1 MNDCLGKWV
10 AEWTSDRK
18 VSPEEGLLQRPGRG
32 SGTGGGGSGSL
43 TSEPGEQVAGGAGA
57 GRVDTGPEKEMA
69 LTLQCQMPR
78 KVAGVRLKVFRLFLL
93 LLGLGSPRW
102 VSQKSKEPPSW
113 GAESD
118 APCPEGSTLMPT
130 GEGPLQ
136 VSCAAGHHVCV
147 CAGVCVCLCGA
158 EGRLAQCHARAGQYP
173 RGGEPWA
180 LGLTDV
186 VLVPLPSP
194 RLEQQKGRRRRE

>member
-1 MNDCLGKWV
+1 M
-10 AEWTSDRK
+10 
-18 VSPEEGLLQRPGRG
+18 
-32 SGTGGGGSGSL
+32 
-43 TSEPGEQVAGGAGA
+43 
-57 GRVDTGPEKEMA
+57 DTGPEKEMA

-136 VSCAAGHHVCV
+136 VSCAAGHHMCMCVQVCV
-147 CAGVCVCLCGA
+147 CVCVGL
-158 EGRLAQCHARAGQYP
+158 
-173 RGGEPWA
+173 RGGCPVSCQGRAVPQGWRA
-180 LGLTDV
+180 LGSRPDRCGV
-186 VLVPLPSP
+186 GPPPLSKTGATEGQEET
-194 RLEQQKGRRRRE
+194 RVSR